1 MVRLT
6 RRSIYRLL
14 TIMFLCTTT
23 IWVGCSNNSK
33 NVYNPPLGIY
43 EDFSLEENNIFN
55 QLVEIKATIDTT
67 TNTNVFKKA
76 NNDYKIALKHYKY
89 IIDQAELK
97 LQNSEDNSKL
107 ESLYNVMLSNR
118 KQCDYNA
125 FKYAQVEKEGIE
137 VLINF
142 NILRNELG
150 VCSNKKLDIYNSFSV
165 LDNNIERYNIIK
177 DAFTKLNSI
186 PNKDNIIYY
195 SEDSNQYQI
204 VFICA
209 NLEDLITIRSFIEKT
224 DDLYTNRKDKKYVN
238 NNKSDVRALA
248 KEYKSIGNRKELCNL
263 YMPNSYNKVNKLE
276 QFALYI
282 SRN

>member
-23 IWVGCSNNSK
+23 IWVGSSNNNQ
-33 NVYNPPLGIY
+33 NVYNSPLGIY
-43 EDFSLEENNIFN
+43 EDFTLEENNIFN
-55 QLVEIKATIDTT
+55 QFVDIKTIIDTT

-263 YMPNSYNKVNKLE
+263 YMPISNNKVSKLE